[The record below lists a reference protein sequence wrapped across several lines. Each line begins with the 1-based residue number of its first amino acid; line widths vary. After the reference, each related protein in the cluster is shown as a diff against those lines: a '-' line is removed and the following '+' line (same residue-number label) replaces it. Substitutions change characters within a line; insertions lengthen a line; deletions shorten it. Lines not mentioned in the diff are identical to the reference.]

1 MNLGNSLF
9 RARKKSG
16 LSQEAVAE
24 KLGVSRQTISKW
36 ETDET
41 VPDIRQ
47 SKRMAVLYKVTLDE
61 LIDFDMDVKEIQDII
76 DSTSEKVEEKIDWT
90 AAWGKRYPILL
101 QYPKTVN
108 VPYYARQLDRLLDEL
123 RQAVNDPSTQ
133 MIGVLWDGNGLRT
146 LRAGDEREV
155 DRVMADTLPPLYA
168 DRAAQTAQVEIAA
181 PMAPDSGLRALL
193 VALTLVTA
201 MFMGCTFN
209 AMNIISEKEDGI
221 EFINRVLPM
230 TARTYVV
237 QKTLVGFAGGAA
249 STLAAAAVCMRV
261 PGARVLPFLLIVA
274 LSAYIAA
281 LLGLF
286 IGRFSSGLMVGV
298 VYIKITMILFLAP
311 PVVFYLLAPPDSVL
325 FGLSYLLPSSATFYA
340 VMDLLNGQT
349 EHLRPALAAL
359 AAHAFVWSAAYRCL
373 RRADG

>member
-24 KLGVSRQTISKW
+24 KRGVSRQTISKW

-123 RQAVNDPSTQ
+123 RQAHGLNEQDA
-133 MIGVLWDGNGLRT
+133 MLVLKDILYRT
-146 LRAGDEREV
+146 WKERK
-155 DRVMADTLPPLYA
+155 
-168 DRAAQTAQVEIAA
+168 
-181 PMAPDSGLRALL
+181 DSR
-193 VALTLVTA
+193 
-201 MFMGCTFN
+201 
-209 AMNIISEKEDGI
+209 K
-221 EFINRVLPM
+221 
-230 TARTYVV
+230 
-237 QKTLVGFAGGAA
+237 
-249 STLAAAAVCMRV
+249 
-261 PGARVLPFLLIVA
+261 
-274 LSAYIAA
+274 
-281 LLGLF
+281 
-286 IGRFSSGLMVGV
+286 
-298 VYIKITMILFLAP
+298 
-311 PVVFYLLAPPDSVL
+311 
-325 FGLSYLLPSSATFYA
+325 
-340 VMDLLNGQT
+340 
-349 EHLRPALAAL
+349 
-359 AAHAFVWSAAYRCL
+359 
-373 RRADG
+373 